1 MVCVLVLLK
10 MRKVMK
16 HEVSLSFLNGSRL
29 MIQNGFNS
37 EQFLS
42 REPRNI
48 KGVFF
53 APYESKQEFI
63 YCARHTLLPA
73 LIMSS
78 WVLNPINFVIVPA
91 VLLTSL
97 VTLFI
102 IEKISESLG
111 ATSFEADANYLVND
125 GSQFIVDLLVLPA
138 SSLLFLT
145 RSLSSIL
152 EKTGIINSETNEST
166 NTMLPN

>member
-1 MVCVLVLLK
+1 
-10 MRKVMK
+10 MK
-16 HEVSLSFLNGSRL
+16 HEVSISFLDGSKRI
-29 MIQNGFNS
+29 IQNNFNS
-37 EQFLS
+37 ELFYR
-42 REPRNI
+42 RESRNI

-53 APYESKQEFI
+53 APYESEEEFI

-73 LIMSS
+73 LMVSS

-91 VLLTSL
+91 ALLTAL

-111 ATSFEADANYLVND
+111 ATSLEADANYLVND
-125 GSQFIVDLLVLPA
+125 FSQYIVDLLVLPV

>member
-1 MVCVLVLLK
+1 
-10 MRKVMK
+10 MK
-16 HEVSLSFLNGSRL
+16 HEVSVSLIDGSEQITHNYLDIDLSF
-29 MIQNGFNS
+29 
-37 EQFLS
+37 S

-111 ATSFEADANYLVND
+111 ATSFEAHANYLVNYF
-125 GSQFIVDLLVLPA
+125 SQFIVDLLVLPA

-166 NTMLPN
+166 NTMLPS

>member
-1 MVCVLVLLK
+1 
-10 MRKVMK
+10 MK
-16 HEVSLSFLNGSRL
+16 HEVSLSFLDGSKR
-29 MIQNGFNS
+29 IIKNNFNS
-37 EQFLS
+37 DLCVS

-48 KGVFF
+48 KDVFF

-63 YCARHTLLPA
+63 YCAKHTLLPA
-73 LIMSS
+73 LLVSS

-91 VLLTSL
+91 ALLTAL
-97 VTLFI
+97 ATLFI

-111 ATSFEADANYLVND
+111 YTSLEASANYLAND
-125 GSQFIVDLLVLPA
+125 FSQFIVDLLVLPA